1 MPKNCPIGKLSPH
14 ACWECFFSFGDSCIY
29 TELQEEKIEA
39 QELEKNKKDKFIDDL
54 NLALKN
60 NFDYVPLEK
69 TLKIAEELI
78 NKGWKIYE

>member
-1 MPKNCPIGKLSPH
+1 MTKNS
-14 ACWECFFSFGDSCIY
+14 E
-29 TELQEEKIEA
+29 Q
-39 QELEKNKKDKFIDDL
+39 NKKDRFIDDL

-78 NKGWKIYE
+78 AKGWV

>member
-1 MPKNCPIGKLSPH
+1 MPKNCPIGKLGNYD
-14 ACWECFFSFGDSCIY
+14 CWECSFSFGNGCIY
-29 TELQEEKIEA
+29 AELQEEKIEA
-39 QELEKNKKDKFIDDL
+39 QELEKNKKDRFIDDL

-78 NKGWKIYE
+78 AKGWGNV